1 MLIRTYKF
9 KLYKTKRTKHI
20 HNTINISGIIWNHCI
35 ALKKRYYRM
44 YGKSLNMY
52 QLQKHITKLK
62 KMEKHSY
69 WKKVP
74 SQSIQNI
81 TERIEESYKKFFKR
95 QGGLPSFQKVKKYK
109 SYTLKGVCGYKLEDN
124 VISLNGYK
132 YKFWKSREIDGK
144 IKTITIKRDNI
155 GDFYICITLGIE
167 EPKHNITS
175 CKSVGIDFGLK
186 KFLALSDGTDIE
198 SPLFHLKYLKE
209 IKRLNRELSKKKKGS
224 NNRKKAKLKLAKLHI
239 KIDNKRKDYQHKLS
253 TKLANEY
260 DYIFIENLNMNAMKK
275 LWGRKVSDLAFSK
288 FVLMLEYK
296 TSTHKIDRFYPSSK
310 ICSKCGNKNNDI
322 NKSLD
327 GLKDRLFVCGVCDNV
342 IDRDLN
348 ASINI
353 HRVGASTLK
362 LEGVS
367 HSY

>member
-1 MLIRTYKF
+1 
-9 KLYKTKRTKHI
+9 
-20 HNTINISGIIWNHCI
+20 
-35 ALKKRYYRM
+35 M

-62 KMEKHSY
+62 KLEKHSF
-69 WKKVP
+69 WKKVDA
-74 SQSIQNI
+74 QSIQNI
-81 TERIEESYKKFFKR
+81 TQRIEEGYKKFFKK

-109 SYTLKGVCGYKLEDN
+109 SYTLKQTGYKIEDN
-124 VISLNGYK
+124 IIYLNGYK

-167 EPKHNITS
+167 KPKYSITS
-175 CKSVGIDFGLK
+175 GKSVGIDFGLK
-186 KFLALSDGTDIE
+186 KFLTLSSDI
-198 SPLFHLKYLKE
+198 SIDAPLFHLKSLKE

-239 KIDNKRKDYQHKLS
+239 NIDNQRKDYQHKLS
-253 TKLANEY
+253 TKLASDY

-275 LWGRKVSDLAFSK
+275 LWGRKVSDLAFSQ

-296 TSTHKIDRFYPSSK
+296 TNTYKIDRFYPSSK
-310 ICSKCGNKNNDI
+310 TCSKCGNKNENI
-322 NKSLD
+322 NKTLE
-327 GLKDRLFVCGVCDNV
+327 GLKDRLFVCDGCDNV
-342 IDRDLN
+342 MDRDLN

-362 LEGVS
+362 LDTVIPS
-367 HSY
+367 